1 MQSIQFKDSTEPPIT
16 LDEGME
22 KECWFT
28 SGSQEEGQK
37 VTAEYIAHTRRFHT
51 LKSQMKELPDGPEKD
66 QLKKQ
71 HSEIVKKVRSLQR
84 NKYVVEFSGAVR
96 ESQDLEMLKK
106 AAKTIEE
113 LRTSDVVLPVLEGL
127 HPSLPPLKKRPPP
140 DPYQP
145 GSSRLLKTPP
155 KQPPDRQGIET
166 ARKSLLNKD
175 KEDRGGNNDS
185 NIFSTITGNKGET
198 VTPATP
204 SGSQDT
210 TPLCDVS

>member
-1 MQSIQFKDSTEPPIT
+1 MQSIQFKDSTESLIT

-22 KECWFT
+22 KQCWFT

-51 LKSQMKELPDGPEKD
+51 LKSQMRELPDGPERD

-96 ESQDLEMLKK
+96 ETQNLEILKK

-127 HPSLPPLKKRPPP
+127 PI
-140 DPYQP
+140 
-145 GSSRLLKTPP
+145 SSP
-155 KQPPDRQGIET
+155 
-166 ARKSLLNKD
+166 N
-175 KEDRGGNNDS
+175 
-185 NIFSTITGNKGET
+185 
-198 VTPATP
+198 
-204 SGSQDT
+204 
-210 TPLCDVS
+210 